1 MSDPF
6 VIYWKQQQT
15 LRRRQNRQLAEAARR
30 DLGPIVQML
39 RDKYR
44 VQRLIL
50 FGSLAKGRF
59 TAESDL
65 DLAVAG
71 LAPADFFTAY
81 AEINRL
87 TRFPV
92 DLKPLEKLHPHF
104 YQRVLAQG
112 EILYEA
118 PQSIRTER
126 DCAGHRG

>member
-6 VIYWKQQQT
+6 VTYWKQQQT
-15 LRRRQNRQLAEAARR
+15 RQRHQNQRLVESAHH
-30 DLGPIVQML
+30 DLVQIVAML

-44 VQRLIL
+44 VQRIIL
-50 FGSLAKGRF
+50 FGSLVKGRF

-71 LAPADFFTAY
+71 LAPSDFFTAY

-104 YQRVLAQG
+104 YRRILAHG
-112 EILYEA
+112 ETLYEVSK
-118 PQSIRTER
+118 SI
-126 DCAGHRG
+126 